1 MLELVHLPQVAI
13 WEPQNVIHTNDPT
26 SPVSTTLDMIGA
38 SLLVV
43 VGVIGTDMVV
53 PAVEAEVEVVVTMI
67 DIDMTDTMIGI
78 VTDMMI
84 DTEAAAEVE
93 EAEAEGAMIDMMTD
107 TGPEGPHQ
115 GIVEEVEV
123 EEEDT
128 MTDAGLPGTM
138 MVEAR
143 LLLDMMIGAT
153 MIGGTRRGG
162 EVLAIFRVRCTS
174 VV

>member
-1 MLELVHLPQVAI
+1 VYNASSQYSI
-13 WEPQNVIHTNDPT
+13 PT
-26 SPVSTTLDMIGA
+26 PFFSTYALTCTRYTIFDQ
-38 SLLVV
+38 SLTFACLAFV
-43 VGVIGTDMVV
+43 
-53 PAVEAEVEVVVTMI
+53 
-67 DIDMTDTMIGI
+67 
-78 VTDMMI
+78 